1 MIRSIF
7 LVCCLSFVLLP
18 LNVFSADRIEL
29 DETAIQGSRELPKIL
44 YVIPWKSTRL
54 GLLQGGAG
62 SNSFD
67 TAFEALDRDVF
78 RRQVEYYDMLY
89 GAGAQTSSSGSAKV
103 NN

>member
-1 MIRSIF
+1 MIRF
-7 LVCCLSFVLLP
+7 LVCLLFIALFP
-18 LNVFSADRIEL
+18 LEAFSADRIEL

-44 YVIPWKSTRL
+44 YIVPWKSTRL

-78 RRQVEYYDMLY
+78 RRQVEYYDKLY
-89 GAGAQTSSSGSAKV
+89 GAGTQDVTDGKAR
-103 NN
+103 

>member
-1 MIRSIF
+1 MIRF
-7 LVCCLSFVLLP
+7 LFLACFLLFTLLP
-18 LNVFSADRIEL
+18 LNVFAADRIEL

-44 YVIPWKSTRL
+44 YVVPWKSARL

-78 RRQVEYYDMLY
+78 RRQVEYYDTLY
-89 GAGAQTSSSGSAKV
+89 GAGAQAR
-103 NN
+103 

>member
-1 MIRSIF
+1 MIRF
-7 LVCCLSFVLLP
+7 LFLACFLLFALLP
-18 LNVFSADRIEL
+18 LNAFTADRIEL

-44 YVIPWKSTRL
+44 YVVPWKSTRL

-78 RRQVEYYDMLY
+78 RRQVEYYDTLY
-89 GAGAQTSSSGSAKV
+89 GAGVQTLATGRE
-103 NN
+103 

>member
-1 MIRSIF
+1 MMRSFF
-7 LVCCLSFVLLP
+7 LVCCLLLALLP
-18 LNVFSADRIEL
+18 LGAFAADRIEL

-44 YVIPWKSTRL
+44 YVIPWKSARL

-78 RRQVEYYDMLY
+78 RRQVEYYDRLY
-89 GAGAQTSSSGSAKV
+89 GAGAQTLPAKMPK
-103 NN
+103 